1 VPVEAFLPLFL
12 NKQLGFC
19 SRLLV
24 GCMWDIRLVFSIVF
38 NLPPPI
44 WNHFSQFSVVR
55 SVTPSVNSISRCET
69 GYERFEFTHQDCCCS
84 VRRGRRR
91 HLRMGISPSERE
103 LELVRRYAGRLLK
116 KYLFET
122 NSPKKFLSP
131 SLYVQ
136 YNQCKK
142 SIVYRVVTI
151 MSFLASDF

>member
-1 VPVEAFLPLFL
+1 MRIGLRAFRIYTSGLLLFRATWKAEASADGNFAL
-12 NKQLGFC
+12 
-19 SRLLV
+19 
-24 GCMWDIRLVFSIVF
+24 
-38 NLPPPI
+38 
-44 WNHFSQFSVVR
+44 
-55 SVTPSVNSISRCET
+55 
-69 GYERFEFTHQDCCCS
+69 
-84 VRRGRRR
+84 
-91 HLRMGISPSERE
+91 ERE

-122 NSPKKFLSP
+122 NSPQKFLSP